1 MQVNHLAAR
10 SKLAILVLM
19 FVIPVVASWCLY
31 HYHNYFRLKTLNHG
45 TLVNPAIDAAFL
57 YADTSKKTEK
67 KWRVIYVS
75 DTSCDAQC
83 EKIQFELQQV
93 QKAMG
98 KNSDRVNT
106 QRITLN
112 DLLSKKL
119 TTVFGKA
126 GTPDFITSR
135 KIYLIDPLGNLFMYY
150 PETTNPMNVLNDM
163 KRVLEVS
170 QIG

>member
-1 MQVNHLAAR
+1 MQINHRAAR
-10 SKLAILVLM
+10 SKLALLVLM
-19 FVIPVVASWCLY
+19 FVVPLAASWCLY
-31 HYHNYFRLKTLNHG
+31 HYHNYFQLKTLNHG
-45 TLVNPAIDAAFL
+45 ALVNPAIDAAFL
-57 YADTSKKTEK
+57 YADNSAAHEK

-75 DTSCDAQC
+75 DASCDTQC
-83 EKIQFELQQV
+83 EKIQFQLQQV

-98 KNSDRVNT
+98 KNSDRVDT

-112 DLLSKKL
+112 KLVLKKL
-119 TTVFGKA
+119 TTAFEKI
-126 GTPDFITSR
+126 GTRDFIASR